1 MLTKRVLAVI
11 LLLLLAFPAWG
22 GPSVVG
28 SVASSQSATV
38 RGTRLAPGSTILSG
52 DAIEVGAQG
61 SAWIALLGGAEVQ
74 LGEKSQA
81 RLTKTTEKI
90 QLTIDRGLASF
101 RTVEKSEFEALLADA
116 TIRSANGRPALGII
130 SVRSPQL
137 AVIAAKRGALLI
149 STAHDLKSLT
159 LEEGQGV
166 DVTLIPGATTTSS
179 QSTAILGG
187 AVAASGALLGETVLN
202 PDQGGGCSGSS
213 PPTSPHGTGQ
223 GRGHCP

>member
-1 MLTKRVLAVI
+1 MPTKRVLAVI

-38 RGTRLAPGSTILSG
+38 RGNRLAPGSTIHSG
-52 DAIEVGAQG
+52 DTIEVGAQG
-61 SAWIALLGGAEVQ
+61 SAWIALLGGAQVQ

-81 RLTKTTEKI
+81 RLTKTTEKM

-166 DVTLIPGATTTSS
+166 DVTLIPGATTS